1 MQKFLPS
8 EKKIIENIIIKIEN
22 IWFSKY
28 ELSKDLPKDLR
39 IPPWKYESIVLQKLL
54 CEQNG
59 TFLQDNIKNIKYL
72 DKWNASLT
80 LYESRIKLC
89 NQRVKVNF
97 REGQYI
103 YETDN
108 AYQIFDD
115 IGILSNIL
123 DSDINNAEFNF
134 NDELIYESNAATDGS
149 KLFSLEMIFPDTT
162 NWCFNNNVSQ
172 NLNCA
177 HCGQSLVIR
186 KSIIEEDNNRYFV
199 DCDSKSRHG
208 GEEIR
213 SGVCITGTRNSNGWI
228 GWVEDISNNR
238 GSV

>member
-8 EKKIIENIIIKIEN
+8 ENKIIENIIIKIEN

-39 IPPWKYESIVLQKLL
+39 IHPWKYESIVLQKLL

-115 IGILSNIL
+115 IGIK
-123 DSDINNAEFNF
+123 INKDCIFGG
-134 NDELIYESNAATDGS
+134 GS
-149 KLFSLEMIFPDTT
+149 KYKISKE
-162 NWCFNNNVSQ
+162 Q
-172 NLNCA
+172 
-177 HCGQSLVIR
+177 VIR
-186 KSIIEEDNNRYFV
+186 SIIYDIIDTQAKIQMDAYKSTAMGKKKTKKKQKKQTQTKKKQKKQKQK
-199 DCDSKSRHG
+199 SKKKRTL
-208 GEEIR
+208 R
-213 SGVCITGTRNSNGWI
+213 K
-228 GWVEDISNNR
+228 
-238 GSV
+238 